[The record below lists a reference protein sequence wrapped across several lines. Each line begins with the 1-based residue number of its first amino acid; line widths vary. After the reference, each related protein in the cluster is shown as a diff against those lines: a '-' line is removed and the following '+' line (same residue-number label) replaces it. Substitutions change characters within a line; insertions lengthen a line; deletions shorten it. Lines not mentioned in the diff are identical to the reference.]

1 MKIALLTLVVAVAAF
16 AVVARFG
23 YSSTPAAEAR
33 VIRLNDRDVRTQPTP
48 SKSPSPSPSI
58 SEVEREIDDDLYDDD
73 DSGRDS
79 GSGHSGSDCSGSSCS
94 GDSDGDRD

>member
-58 SEVEREIDDDLYDDD
+58 SEVEHEIDDDLYDDNND
-73 DSGRDS
+73 EDSGSNDS
-79 GSGHSGSDCSGSSCS
+79 GSGDSGS